1 MVGIGIMM
9 QKNITTKLMGK
20 HNGYR
25 NRRKFEIEEARNADG
40 TYQAIK
46 LFAKNTKILVI
57 QMPTALLDGF
67 MWLEYERDGQP
78 SGIADTRVE
87 FFAINFDL
95 RNRIYFMRSE
105 LLRKKARRY
114 FRVNLTKV
122 EDNVKYVQVPTDEM
136 IRYV

>member
-1 MVGIGIMM
+1 
-9 QKNITTKLMGK
+9 MGK

-122 EDNVKYVQVPTDEM
+122 EGNVKYVQVPIEEM

>member
-1 MVGIGIMM
+1 
-9 QKNITTKLMGK
+9 MGK

-122 EDNVKYVQVPTDEM
+122 ENNVKYVQVPVDEM

>member
-1 MVGIGIMM
+1 V
-9 QKNITTKLMGK
+9 GK

-57 QMPTALLDGF
+57 QMPTALIDGF
-67 MWLEYERDGQP
+67 MWLEYEKDNKP
-78 SGIADTRVE
+78 SGIADTKVE

-95 RNRIYFMRSE
+95 RDRIYFIRSE
-105 LLRKKARRY
+105 MLRRKARRY
-114 FRVNLTKV
+114 FRIDNTKV
-122 EDNVKYVQVPTDEM
+122 ENGVKYVQVPIEEM
-136 IRYV
+136 IRWA

>member
-1 MVGIGIMM
+1 
-9 QKNITTKLMGK
+9 MGK

-122 EDNVKYVQVPTDEM
+122 EDSVKYVQVPTDEM

>member
-1 MVGIGIMM
+1 
-9 QKNITTKLMGK
+9 MGK
-20 HNGYR
+20 HNVYR

-95 RNRIYFMRSE
+95 RDRIYFMRSE

-114 FRVNLTKV
+114 FRVNLTKI
-122 EDNVKYVQVPTDEM
+122 EDNVKYVKVPTDEM
-136 IRYV
+136 IRFV

>member
-1 MVGIGIMM
+1 
-9 QKNITTKLMGK
+9 MGK

-67 MWLEYERDGQP
+67 MWLEYERDNQP
-78 SGIADTRVE
+78 SGIADKNVV

-95 RNRIYFMRSE
+95 RDRIYFMRSE
-105 LLRKKARRY
+105 MLRKKARRY
-114 FRVNLTKV
+114 FRVNNTKV
-122 EDNVKYVQVPTDEM
+122 EGNVKYVQVPIEEM

>member
-1 MVGIGIMM
+1 MA
-9 QKNITTKLMGK
+9 K

-57 QMPTALLDGF
+57 QMPTALIDGF
-67 MWLEYERDGQP
+67 MWLEYERDNQP
-78 SGIADTRVE
+78 SGIADKKVE

-95 RNRIYFMRSE
+95 RDRIYFMRSE
-105 LLRKKARRY
+105 MLRKKARRY

-122 EDNVKYVQVPTDEM
+122 EGNVKYVQVPMDEM

>member
-1 MVGIGIMM
+1 
-9 QKNITTKLMGK
+9 MGK

-78 SGIADTRVE
+78 SGIADIRVE

>member
-1 MVGIGIMM
+1 
-9 QKNITTKLMGK
+9 MGK

-57 QMPTALLDGF
+57 QMPTALIDGF
-67 MWLEYERDGQP
+67 MWLEYERDNKP
-78 SGIADTRVE
+78 SGIADTKVE

-95 RNRIYFMRSE
+95 RDRIYFIRSE
-105 LLRKKARRY
+105 MLRRKARRY
-114 FRVNLTKV
+114 FRIDNTKV
-122 EDNVKYVQVPTDEM
+122 ENGVKYVQVPIEEM
-136 IRYV
+136 IRWA

>member
-1 MVGIGIMM
+1 
-9 QKNITTKLMGK
+9 MGK

-57 QMPTALLDGF
+57 HMPTALLDGF

-105 LLRKKARRY
+105 MLRKKARRY
-114 FRVNLTKV
+114 FRVDNTKV
-122 EDNVKYVQVPTDEM
+122 EGNVKYVQVPIDEM

>member
-1 MVGIGIMM
+1 
-9 QKNITTKLMGK
+9 MGK

-57 QMPTALLDGF
+57 QMPTALIDGF
-67 MWLEYERDGQP
+67 MWLEYEKDNKP
-78 SGIADTRVE
+78 SGIADTKVE

-95 RNRIYFMRSE
+95 RDRIYFIRSE
-105 LLRKKARRY
+105 MLRRKARRY
-114 FRVNLTKV
+114 FRIDNTKV
-122 EDNVKYVQVPTDEM
+122 ENGVKYVQVPIEEM
-136 IRYV
+136 IRWA

>member
-1 MVGIGIMM
+1 MA
-9 QKNITTKLMGK
+9 K

-57 QMPTALLDGF
+57 QMPTALIDGF
-67 MWLEYERDGQP
+67 MWLEYERDNQP
-78 SGIADTRVE
+78 SGIADKNVE

-95 RNRIYFMRSE
+95 RDRIYFMRSE
-105 LLRKKARRY
+105 MLRKKARRY

-122 EDNVKYVQVPTDEM
+122 EGNVKYVQVPMDEM

>member
-1 MVGIGIMM
+1 
-9 QKNITTKLMGK
+9 MGK

-67 MWLEYERDGQP
+67 MWLEYERDNQP
-78 SGIADTRVE
+78 SGIADKKVE

-95 RNRIYFMRSE
+95 RDRIYFMRSE
-105 LLRKKARRY
+105 MLRKKARRY
-114 FRVNLTKV
+114 FRVNNTKV
-122 EDNVKYVQVPTDEM
+122 EGNVKYVQVPIDEM

>member
-1 MVGIGIMM
+1 
-9 QKNITTKLMGK
+9 LGK

-136 IRYV
+136 IRFV

>member
-1 MVGIGIMM
+1 MS
-9 QKNITTKLMGK
+9 K

-57 QMPTALLDGF
+57 QMPTALIDGF
-67 MWLEYERDGQP
+67 MWLEYEKDNKP
-78 SGIADTRVE
+78 SGIADTKVE

-95 RNRIYFMRSE
+95 RDRIYFIRSE
-105 LLRKKARRY
+105 MLRKKARRY
-114 FRVNLTKV
+114 FRIDNTKV
-122 EDNVKYVQVPTDEM
+122 ENGVKYVQVPIEEM
-136 IRYV
+136 IRWA

>member
-1 MVGIGIMM
+1 
-9 QKNITTKLMGK
+9 MGK

-95 RNRIYFMRSE
+95 RNRIYFIRSE

-136 IRYV
+136 IRFV